1 MLELFVQVL
10 FTFIFLPL
18 FAVEKPTLRKIEDM
32 KRRKAD
38 NLQMWTKGK
47 G

>member
-1 MLELFVQVL
+1 
-10 FTFIFLPL
+10 L
-18 FAVEKPTLRKIEDM
+18 FAVEKPTLLNIEYM

-38 NLQMWTKGK
+38 NLQMWTKEK